1 MKEENL
7 TNFETSRPLVA
18 PVVPDD
24 SARTELGLFNQRT
37 GEKKK
42 IEKVETEPYKAK
54 EIDDKFEDN
63 GLEEKMRKQK
73 EEHAKLLED

>member
-24 SARTELGLFNQRT
+24 SARTELRLFNQRT

-42 IEKVETEPYKAK
+42 IEKVETELYKAK
-54 EIDDKFEDN
+54 EIDDKFEEN
-63 GLEEKMRKQK
+63 GLEEKMRK
-73 EEHAKLLED
+73 